1 MEKLHILPTS
11 KTPEI
16 LLDPAGHIKIKGR
29 AIDESRSG
37 VPEQMITWIDE
48 YVRKPSDSTDVTIAL
63 EFLNSFNTLIVTNV
77 LKKIS
82 QLLENHRKLHVK
94 WYYEEDDVD
103 IYDRGA
109 YISSVLNI
117 PIEFII
123 SDNVSEC

>member
-1 MEKLHILPTS
+1 MEKLHILPTT

-16 LLDPAGHIKIKGR
+16 LLNPSGQIKIKGR

-37 VPEQMITWIDE
+37 VPEKMIAWIDE
-48 YVRKPSDSTDVTIAL
+48 YLQKPADSTEVTIAL

-77 LKKIS
+77 LKKIG
-82 QLLENHRKLHVK
+82 QLLDNRKKLHIK
-94 WYYEEDDVD
+94 WYYEEDDID

-117 PIEFII
+117 PIEFIV
-123 SDNVSEC
+123 SDNVAEC